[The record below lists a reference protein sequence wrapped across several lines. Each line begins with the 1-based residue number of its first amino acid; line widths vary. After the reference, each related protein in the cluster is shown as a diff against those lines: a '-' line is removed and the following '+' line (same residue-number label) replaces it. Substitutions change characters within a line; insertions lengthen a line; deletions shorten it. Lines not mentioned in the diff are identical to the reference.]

1 LFSVF
6 CLFVCLFVVVV
17 VVFFLYYFGS
27 DSFSRLSLSDVQVV
41 TLWGEDPAVKPPDEF
56 FQIWQELIINVTAAT
71 NNIVIEREKAEK
83 LAKREALRKPPM
95 GKPLSS
101 VIAGGGAGDVGGDA
115 DGGRGRGRGRGR
127 GT

>member
-1 LFSVF
+1 MIS
-6 CLFVCLFVVVV
+6 LFVVYNVIY
-17 VVFFLYYFGS
+17 L
-27 DSFSRLSLSDVQVV
+27 QVV
-41 TLWGEDPAVKPPDEF
+41 TLWGEDPATKPPDEF

-83 LAKREALRKPPM
+83 LAKREALKKPPM

-101 VIAGGGAGDVGGDA
+101 VIAGGGAGGEPAGE
-115 DGGRGRGRGRGR
+115 DGSRGRGRGRGR